1 MKIQGTDNLTFQ
13 ANLSSPKLR
22 FKQEDFYV
30 PIRGYGRNSGW
41 ANDVKKT
48 ADLAVKLIRRDTSAE
63 NVLKLISIG
72 VGNANRNNTLDIIKK
87 LFSGVLRAPRKDWH
101 FEKWADLTTPYDN
114 GKYKTYSK
122 RLDFVATHPLKPEL
136 APDYS
141 RPVINANGM
150 RTIQH
155 GSSLYVNKDLDKVF
169 KLTQNIF
176 PKYIHK
182 DVKSENMD
190 EINSSIAEI
199 RWILAHST
207 PWLRGSDA
215 ISNVF
220 MRSIYK
226 AIGIKSYPLKKG
238 ISLDLEAYCTEL
250 DEYKKN
256 FPSYFEKPPEII
268 E

>member
-1 MKIQGTDNLTFQ
+1 MIVNNSPAFQ
-13 ANLSSPKLR
+13 ANLNSPKLR
-22 FKQEDFYV
+22 FKQDDFYV
-30 PIRGYGRNSGW
+30 HIRGYGKNAGW

-72 VGNANRNNTLDIIKK
+72 VGNANKNNTFDMMKK
-87 LFSGVLRAPRKDWH
+87 MFSGVLRVPRENWV
-101 FEKWADLTTPYDN
+101 FRKWADLTTPYDASR
-114 GKYKTYSK
+114 YKSYSK
-122 RLDFVATHPLKPEL
+122 RLDFTASHPLHPEK

-141 RPVINANGM
+141 RPVVYENGM
-150 RTIQH
+150 RVIEH
-155 GSSLYVNKDLDKVF
+155 GSSLYVNRDLDKVL
-169 KLTQNIF
+169 KLSKNIF
-176 PKYIHK
+176 PKYIHQ
-182 DVKSENMD
+182 DVKPENMD

-220 MRSIYK
+220 MRAMYK
-226 AIGIKSYPLKKG
+226 AVGIKTYPLKKG

-250 DEYKKN
+250 DEYKKK
-256 FPSYFEKPPEII
+256 FPAYFENPPEII